1 MEDGLSFIPC
11 IVIASNSALTMLTK
25 RAFFHHC
32 AFCMAGAYSLD
43 AFARDGVEVGKQS
56 NFTKLIPA
64 AEVEGTAYT
73 QYNQML
79 KQASDKN
86 ALAPD
91 DHPQV
96 IRLRTIATRLIPYSY
111 EWNPRAKDWNWQV
124 NLIGSDQINAFCMPG
139 GKIAFFHGILNKLNL
154 SEDEVAMVMGHEIAH
169 ALREHARERMGK
181 SLATNT
187 LSKIGGALASVYLG
201 VDPRLTDAVAMQ
213 GANLIN
219 LKFSREDESEADLVG
234 MELAA
239 RGGYNPRAGVTL
251 WQKMSAANK
260 GAPPQ
265 WMSTHPSGKTRIK
278 DIEANLPKVEHLYQQ
293 AEKP

>member
-1 MEDGLSFIPC
+1 
-11 IVIASNSALTMLTK
+11 MLTK

-32 AFCMAGAYSLD
+32 AFCVAGAYSLD
-43 AFARDGVEVGKQS
+43 ALSRDGVEVGKQS
-56 NFTKLIPA
+56 NFTKLVPA
-64 AEVEGTAYT
+64 AEVEGSALT

-91 DHPQV
+91 NHPQV
-96 IRLRTIATRLIPYSY
+96 LRLRSISKRLIPYSY
-111 EWNPRAKDWNWQV
+111 EWNPRAKDWAWQV

-139 GKIAFFHGILNKLNL
+139 GKIAFFHGILSKLEL
-154 SEDEVAMVMGHEIAH
+154 TDDEVAMVMGHEIAH

-181 SLATNT
+181 SMATNA
-187 LSKIGGALASVYLG
+187 LSRIGGALASVYLG
-201 VDPRLTDAVAMQ
+201 VDPRLTDAVAAQ
-213 GANLIN
+213 GANLLT

-239 RGGYNPRAGVTL
+239 RAGYNPQAGVTL
-251 WQKMSAANK
+251 WQKMDAANK

-265 WMSTHPSGKTRIK
+265 WLSTHPSGSTRIK
-278 DIEANLPKVEHLYQQ
+278 DIQANLPKVNPLYER
-293 AEKP
+293 AGKP